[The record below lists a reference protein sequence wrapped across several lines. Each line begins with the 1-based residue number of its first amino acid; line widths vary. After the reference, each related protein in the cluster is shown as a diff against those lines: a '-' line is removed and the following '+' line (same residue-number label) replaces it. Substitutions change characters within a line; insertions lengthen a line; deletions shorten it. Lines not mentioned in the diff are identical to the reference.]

1 MKKMSKILTFIL
13 VLAMVL
19 GTVAMAAEPSY
30 TISATDGSLEHG
42 SITLTYTYTV
52 TKDVTDDNNNTT
64 SETKEVTETA
74 FLKKGSL
81 SADIPKDAKVVISFN
96 ANTGYEFIGAK
107 DDANN
112 PIEDGAEI
120 TLTKSLIITPEFR
133 LKDTLGGEAKISS
146 FKIDAICPSA
156 YYWQQCHKKDSNSN
170 SVLDNNLLKYTRYP
184 GKLNGTQSPSTEIAK
199 GYYVDLT
206 LYVNDA
212 DYAAFISTNGNS
224 SDKFSV
230 TTPGDSSFLAGST
243 NPSASAVINATTD
256 GKGYS
261 ITLTGV
267 YYVGGSDNT
276 LKLIVTQGNY
286 NAILS
291 CKIDNATIIPTT
303 PDDDKPSEE
312 TTAAQPYVIISSY
325 SYGKGDLVA
334 GETRNVT
341 MTFRNTSK
349 TMAVENM
356 MVTMT
361 LPDAMML
368 TSSSNS
374 FYIESLAA
382 EGTITKTVNVTV
394 KPTAAAQSHSMTVD
408 FTYDYLDNG
417 TRRNAKTTETISM
430 PVLQVDRF
438 TVTGIDLPTQIF
450 VGEENNLSVN
460 FVNKSRTDIYN
471 LSAKLSCEA
480 LSNNGEEQYLGN
492 LASGTTSS
500 ADFYI
505 TANEK
510 GELVGEVII
519 TYEDTN
525 MNQRTVSVPF
535 TTQAASYEDIYGP
548 TDPVDPGLDP
558 VGPVEPE
565 TTGFPWFWVIAGVV
579 VVAAGVFVAL
589 KLRKNKKESVDEDE
603 DI

>member
-19 GTVAMAAEPSY
+19 GTVAMAAEPP
-30 TISATDGSLEHG
+30 
-42 SITLTYTYTV
+42 YTV
-52 TKDVTDDNNNTT
+52 SAPADSLTHGKITITYDTADTEKSGTKTVNGFLNSTTT
-64 SETKEVTETA
+64 SIKLPNDVKKIKVSFTA
-74 FLKKGSL
+74 N
-81 SADIPKDAKVVISFN
+81 P
-96 ANTGYEFIGAK
+96 GYEFVSATYKVGDTDAK
-107 DDANN
+107 SVVDFGE
-112 PIEDGAEI
+112 IEI
-120 TLTKSLIITPEFR
+120 TDNTTITPVFQA
-133 LKDTLGGEAKISS
+133 KSTLGGEKTADS
-146 FKIDAICPSA
+146 FRLDAICSGS
-156 YYWQQCHKKDSNSN
+156 YYWQMYHKDMA
-170 SVLDNNLLKYTRYP
+170 NNKKYTKYP
-184 GKLNGTQSPSTEIAK
+184 GSPADKVNPSSEIVK
-199 GYYVDLT
+199 GNYVDLT
-206 LYVNDA
+206 LYVTDNDFLSL
-212 DYAAFISTNGNS
+212 YGSTGYSKDN
-224 SDKFSV
+224 FSV
-230 TTPGDSSFLAGST
+230 TTPGDSSFLAGSGAGAEIEKWT
-243 NPSASAVINATTD
+243 VGSTDKGMVIQ
-256 GKGYS
+256 
-261 ITLTGV
+261 LTGV

-276 LKLIVTQGNY
+276 LKLIITQGNY
-286 NAILS
+286 NAIVT
-291 CKIDNATIIPTT
+291 CKIDNATIVPEKENDKK
-303 PDDDKPSEE
+303 PDEE

-334 GETRNVT
+334 GETRNIT

-417 TRRNAKTTETISM
+417 VRRNAKTTETISM

-438 TVTGIDLPTQIF
+438 TVTGIDLPQQIF
-450 VGEENNLSVN
+450 IGEENNLSVN

-471 LSAKLSCEA
+471 LSAKLNCEG

-505 TANEK
+505 TGNEK

-535 TTQAASYEDIYGP
+535 TTQVTSYEDVWGP
-548 TDPVDPGLDP
+548 SNPSVDPGMDP
-558 VGPVEPE
+558 GTDPGMEEPA
-565 TTGFPWFWVIAGVV
+565 GFPWFWGIGGVV
-579 VVAAGVFVAL
+579 VVAAGVFVYL

>member
-1 MKKMSKILTFIL
+1 MTVKKISKILTFIL

-19 GTVAMAAEPSY
+19 GTVAMADQSEGTNTGNTTNDTYTITAGKFENGTLTIKYNSTQSPLTAGATSSAIAKGTEVTILAEPKAGYELAALNY
-30 TISATDGSLEHG
+30 TIGETTTDIKTDGKFV
-42 SITLTYTYTV
+42 LTGNATV
-52 TKDVTDDNNNTT
+52 TPV
-64 SETKEVTETA
+64 
-74 FLKKGSL
+74 FQ
-81 SADIPKDAKVVISFN
+81 AKS
-96 ANTGYEFIGAK
+96 
-107 DDANN
+107 
-112 PIEDGAEI
+112 
-120 TLTKSLIITPEFR
+120 
-133 LKDTLGGEAKISS
+133 TLGGEKTADS
-146 FKIDAICPSA
+146 FRLDAICSGS
-156 YYWQQCHKKDSNSN
+156 YYWQMYHKDMA
-170 SVLDNNLLKYTRYP
+170 NNKKYTKYP
-184 GKLNGTQSPSTEIAK
+184 GSPADKVNPSSEIVK
-199 GYYVDLT
+199 GNYVDLT
-206 LYVNDA
+206 LYVTDNDFLKL
-212 DYAAFISTNGNS
+212 YSSTGYSKDN
-224 SDKFSV
+224 FSV
-230 TTPGDSSFLAGST
+230 TTPGDSSFLAGSGAGAEIEKWT
-243 NPSASAVINATTD
+243 VDNTD
-256 GKGYS
+256 KGMV

-276 LKLIVTQGNY
+276 LKLIITQGNY
-286 NAILS
+286 NAIVT
-291 CKIDNATIIPTT
+291 CKIDNATIIPTK
-303 PDDDKPSEE
+303 PDDEKPDTE

-334 GETRNVT
+334 GETRNIT

-417 TRRNAKTTETISM
+417 IRRNAKTTESISM

-438 TVTGIDLPTQIF
+438 TVTGIDLPQQIF
-450 VGEENNLSVN
+450 IGEENNLSVN

-471 LSAKLSCEA
+471 LSAKLNCEG

-505 TANEK
+505 TGNEK

-535 TTQAASYEDIYGP
+535 TTQVTSYEDVWGP
-548 TDPVDPGLDP
+548 SNPSVDPGMDP
-558 VGPVEPE
+558 GIDPGMEEPA
-565 TTGFPWFWVIAGVV
+565 GFPWFWVIGGVV
-579 VVAAGVFVAL
+579 VVAAGVFVYL

>member
-1 MKKMSKILTFIL
+1 MKKISKILTFIL

-19 GTVAMAAEPSY
+19 GTVAMAADGDSTETPTATTTY
-30 TISATDGSLEHG
+30 TITAGKFTNG
-42 SITLTYTYTV
+42 TLTLKIGDKHNPLTSDSTVKAAENTKVIVETKPDSGYETVKIICKTGDKETELADGGTFTV
-52 TKDVTDDNNNTT
+52 TGNTT
-64 SETKEVTETA
+64 VT
-74 FLKKGSL
+74 
-81 SADIPKDAKVVISFN
+81 PV
-96 ANTGYEFIGAK
+96 
-107 DDANN
+107 
-112 PIEDGAEI
+112 
-120 TLTKSLIITPEFR
+120 FR
-133 LKDTLGGEAKISS
+133 EKQSLGGEKTVDS
-146 FKIDAICPSA
+146 FRLDAICNGS
-156 YYWQQCHKKDSNSN
+156 YYWQMYHKDMSNNKKYTKYPGDPTNHVPSNS
-170 SVLDNNLLKYTRYP
+170 
-184 GKLNGTQSPSTEIAK
+184 EIVK
-199 GYYVDLT
+199 GNFVDLT
-206 LYVNDA
+206 LYVKDP
-212 DYAAFISTNGNS
+212 DFVKLTTMTGY
-224 SDKFSV
+224 DPEKFSV
-230 TTPGDSSFLAGST
+230 STPSDSSFLAGNT
-243 NPSASAVINATTD
+243 TPSANAKIAPWE
-256 GKGYS
+256 GKGY
-261 ITLTGV
+261 TVELTGV
-267 YYVGGSDNT
+267 YYVGGNDNT

-291 CKIDNATIIPTT
+291 CKIDNATIVPEKENDKK
-303 PDDDKPSEE
+303 PDEE

-334 GETRNVT
+334 GETRNIT

-394 KPTAAAQSHSMTVD
+394 KSNAAAQSHSMTVD

-417 TRRNAKTTETISM
+417 IRRNAKTTESISM

-438 TVTGIDLPTQIF
+438 TVTGIDLPQEIF
-450 VGEENNLSVN
+450 MGEENNLSVN
-460 FVNKSRTDIYN
+460 FVNKSRTEIYN
-471 LSAKLSCEA
+471 LSAKLNCEG

-492 LASGTTSS
+492 LASGTASS

-505 TANEK
+505 TGNEK

-535 TTQAASYEDIYGP
+535 TTKVTSYEDAWGP
-548 TDPVDPGLDP
+548 QGP
-558 VGPVEPE
+558 VGPQNPDDPGMDPGMEQPA
-565 TTGFPWFWVIAGVV
+565 GFPWFWVIGGVV
-579 VVAAGVFVAL
+579 VVAAGVFVYL
-589 KLRKNKKESVDEDE
+589 KLRKNKKESVEEDE

>member
-1 MKKMSKILTFIL
+1 MTVKKMSKILTFIL

-19 GTVAMAAEPSY
+19 GSVAMADQSDGTNTGNTTNDTYTITAGRFENGTLTIKYDSTQSPLTAGATSKAIAKGTEVTILAEPKAGYELVALNY
-30 TISATDGSLEHG
+30 TIGETTTDIKTDGKF
-42 SITLTYTYTV
+42 TLT
-52 TKDVTDDNNNTT
+52 
-64 SETKEVTETA
+64 
-74 FLKKGSL
+74 G
-81 SADIPKDAKVVISFN
+81 N
-96 ANTGYEFIGAK
+96 AT
-107 DDANN
+107 
-112 PIEDGAEI
+112 
-120 TLTKSLIITPEFR
+120 ITPVFQA
-133 LKDTLGGEAKISS
+133 KSTLGGEKTADS
-146 FKIDAICPSA
+146 FRLDAICSGS
-156 YYWQQCHKKDSNSN
+156 YYWQMYHKDMA
-170 SVLDNNLLKYTRYP
+170 NNKKYTKYP
-184 GKLNGTQSPSTEIAK
+184 GSPADKVNPSSEIVK
-199 GYYVDLT
+199 GNYVDLT
-206 LYVNDA
+206 LYVTD
-212 DYAAFISTNGNS
+212 DDFLSLYGSTGYSKNN
-224 SDKFSV
+224 FSV
-230 TTPGDSSFLAGST
+230 TTPGDSSFLAGSGAGAEIEKWT
-243 NPSASAVINATTD
+243 VGSTD
-256 GKGYS
+256 KGME
-261 ITLTGV
+261 IQLTGV

-276 LKLIVTQGNY
+276 LKLIITQGNY
-286 NAILS
+286 NAIVT
-291 CKIDNATIIPTT
+291 CKIDNATIIPTK
-303 PDDDKPSEE
+303 PDDEKPDTE

-334 GETRNVT
+334 GETRNIT

-356 MVTMT
+356 MVTMA

-417 TRRNAKTTETISM
+417 VRRNAKTTETISM

-438 TVTGIDLPTQIF
+438 TVTGIDLPQQIF
-450 VGEENNLSVN
+450 IGEENNLSVN

-471 LSAKLSCEA
+471 LSAKLNCEG

-505 TANEK
+505 TGNEK
-510 GELVGEVII
+510 CELVGEVII

-535 TTQAASYEDIYGP
+535 TTQVTSYEDVWGP
-548 TDPVDPGLDP
+548 SNPSVDPGTDP
-558 VGPVEPE
+558 GTDPGMEEPA
-565 TTGFPWFWVIAGVV
+565 GFPWFWVIGGVV
-579 VVAAGVFVAL
+579 VVAAGVFVYL

>member
-19 GTVAMAAEPSY
+19 GTVAMAEVPTPAANTPATQEETVTY
-30 TISATDGSLEHG
+30 TITAGTFTNGQMTIKYGTTQSPLASGASLTVEKDTEITVEFSAT
-42 SITLTYTYTV
+42 
-52 TKDVTDDNNNTT
+52 
-64 SETKEVTETA
+64 A
-74 FLKKGSL
+74 
-81 SADIPKDAKVVISFN
+81 
-96 ANTGYEFIGAK
+96 GYEFVKATYKIGEK
-107 DDANN
+107 
-112 PIEDGAEI
+112 ETSLSDGGKF
-120 TLTKSLIITPEFR
+120 TLTGDATITPVFQA
-133 LKDTLGGEAKISS
+133 KSTLGGEKTADS
-146 FKIDAICPSA
+146 FRLDAICSGS
-156 YYWQQCHKKDSNSN
+156 YYWQMYHKDMA
-170 SVLDNNLLKYTRYP
+170 NNKKYTKYP
-184 GKLNGTQSPSTEIAK
+184 GSPADKVNPSSEIVK
-199 GYYVDLT
+199 GNYVDLT
-206 LYVNDA
+206 LYVTDNDFLSL
-212 DYAAFISTNGNS
+212 YGSTGYSKNN
-224 SDKFSV
+224 FSV
-230 TTPGDSSFLAGST
+230 TTPGDSSFLAGSGAGAEIEKWT
-243 NPSASAVINATTD
+243 VGSTDKGMVIQ
-256 GKGYS
+256 
-261 ITLTGV
+261 LTGV

-276 LKLIVTQGNY
+276 LKLIITQGNY
-286 NAILS
+286 NAIVT
-291 CKIDNATIIPTT
+291 CKIDNATIIPTK
-303 PDDDKPSEE
+303 PDDEKPDTE

-334 GETRNVT
+334 GETRNIT

-394 KPTAAAQSHSMTVD
+394 KSNAAAQSHSMTVD

-417 TRRNAKTTETISM
+417 IRRNAKTTESISM

-438 TVTGIDLPTQIF
+438 TVTGIDLPQEIF
-450 VGEENNLSVN
+450 TGEENNLSVN
-460 FVNKSRTDIYN
+460 FVNKSRTEIYN
-471 LSAKLSCEA
+471 LSAKLNCEG

-492 LASGTTSS
+492 LASGTASS

-505 TANEK
+505 TGNEK

-535 TTQAASYEDIYGP
+535 TTKVVSYEDAWGP
-548 TDPVDPGLDP
+548 QGP
-558 VGPVEPE
+558 VGPQNPDDPGMDPGMEEPA
-565 TTGFPWFWVIAGVV
+565 GFPWFWVIGGVV
-579 VVAAGVFVAL
+579 VVAAGVFVYL
-589 KLRKNKKESVDEDE
+589 KLRKNKKESVEEDE

>member
-1 MKKMSKILTFIL
+1 MTVKKMSKILTFIL

-19 GTVAMAAEPSY
+19 STVAMADQSDGTNTGNTTNDTYTITAGNFENGTLTIKYDSTQSPLTAGATSKAIAKGTEVTILAEPKAGYELVALNY
-30 TISATDGSLEHG
+30 TIGETTTDIKTDGKF
-42 SITLTYTYTV
+42 TLTG
-52 TKDVTDDNNNTT
+52 NTT
-64 SETKEVTETA
+64 
-74 FLKKGSL
+74 
-81 SADIPKDAKVVISFN
+81 
-96 ANTGYEFIGAK
+96 
-107 DDANN
+107 
-112 PIEDGAEI
+112 
-120 TLTKSLIITPEFR
+120 ITPVFQA
-133 LKDTLGGEAKISS
+133 KSTLGGEKTADS
-146 FKIDAICPSA
+146 FRLDAICSGS
-156 YYWQQCHKKDSNSN
+156 YYWQMYHKDMA
-170 SVLDNNLLKYTRYP
+170 NNKKYTKYP
-184 GKLNGTQSPSTEIAK
+184 GSPADKVNPSSEIVK
-199 GYYVDLT
+199 GNYVDLT
-206 LYVNDA
+206 LYVTDND
-212 DYAAFISTNGNS
+212 FLKLCSSTGYSKDN
-224 SDKFSV
+224 FSV
-230 TTPGDSSFLAGST
+230 TTPGDSSFLAGSGAGAEIGKWT
-243 NPSASAVINATTD
+243 VGSTDKGMVIQ
-256 GKGYS
+256 
-261 ITLTGV
+261 LTGV

-276 LKLIVTQGNY
+276 LKLIITQGNY
-286 NAILS
+286 NAIVT
-291 CKIDNATIIPTT
+291 CKIDNATIIPTK
-303 PDDDKPSEE
+303 PDDEKPDTE

-334 GETRNVT
+334 GETRNIT

-417 TRRNAKTTETISM
+417 VRRNAKTTETISM

-438 TVTGIDLPTQIF
+438 TVTGIDLPQQIF
-450 VGEENNLSVN
+450 IGEENNLSVN

-471 LSAKLSCEA
+471 LSAKLNCEG

-505 TANEK
+505 TGNEK
-510 GELVGEVII
+510 CELVGEVII

-535 TTQAASYEDIYGP
+535 TTQVTSYEDVWGP
-548 TDPVDPGLDP
+548 SNPSVDPGMDP
-558 VGPVEPE
+558 GTDPGMEEPA
-565 TTGFPWFWVIAGVV
+565 GFPWFWVIGGVV
-579 VVAAGVFVAL
+579 VVAAGVFVYL

>member
-1 MKKMSKILTFIL
+1 MTVKKMSKILIFIL

-19 GTVAMAAEPSY
+19 GTVAMAEVPTPAAKTPATQEETVTY
-30 TISATDGSLEHG
+30 TITAGIFTNGQMTIKYGTTQSPLASGASLTVEKDTEITVEFSAT
-42 SITLTYTYTV
+42 
-52 TKDVTDDNNNTT
+52 
-64 SETKEVTETA
+64 A
-74 FLKKGSL
+74 
-81 SADIPKDAKVVISFN
+81 
-96 ANTGYEFIGAK
+96 GYEFVKATYKIGEK
-107 DDANN
+107 
-112 PIEDGAEI
+112 ETSLSDGGKF
-120 TLTKSLIITPEFR
+120 TLTGDATITPVFQA
-133 LKDTLGGEAKISS
+133 KSTLGGEKTADS
-146 FKIDAICPSA
+146 FRLDAICSGS
-156 YYWQQCHKKDSNSN
+156 YYWQMYHKDMA
-170 SVLDNNLLKYTRYP
+170 NNKKYTKYP
-184 GKLNGTQSPSTEIAK
+184 GSPADKVNPSSEIVK
-199 GYYVDLT
+199 GNYVDLT
-206 LYVNDA
+206 LYVTDNDFLSL
-212 DYAAFISTNGNS
+212 YGSTGYSKDN
-224 SDKFSV
+224 FSV
-230 TTPGDSSFLAGST
+230 TTPGDSSFLAGSGAGAEIEKWT
-243 NPSASAVINATTD
+243 VGSTDKGMVIQ
-256 GKGYS
+256 
-261 ITLTGV
+261 LTGV

-276 LKLIVTQGNY
+276 LKLIITQGNY
-286 NAILS
+286 NAIVT
-291 CKIDNATIIPTT
+291 CKIDNATIIPTK
-303 PDDDKPSEE
+303 PDDEKPDTE

-334 GETRNVT
+334 GETRNIT

-417 TRRNAKTTETISM
+417 VRRNAKTTETISM

-438 TVTGIDLPTQIF
+438 TVTGIDLPQQIF
-450 VGEENNLSVN
+450 IGEENNLSVN

-471 LSAKLSCEA
+471 LSAKLNCEG

-505 TANEK
+505 TGNEK
-510 GELVGEVII
+510 CELVGEVII

-535 TTQAASYEDIYGP
+535 TTQVTSYEDVWGP
-548 TDPVDPGLDP
+548 SNPSVDPGMDP
-558 VGPVEPE
+558 GTDPGMEEPA
-565 TTGFPWFWVIAGVV
+565 GFPWFWVIGGVA
-579 VVAAGVFVAL
+579 VVAAGVFVYL

>member
-19 GTVAMAAEPSY
+19 GTVAMAEVPTPAAKTPATKEETVTYTITAGTVENGTLTIKYGSTQEPLTTGAKTAAIAKDTDITVVAEPKAGYELVALNY
-30 TISATDGSLEHG
+30 TIGETTTDIKTDGKF
-42 SITLTYTYTV
+42 TLT
-52 TKDVTDDNNNTT
+52 
-64 SETKEVTETA
+64 
-74 FLKKGSL
+74 G
-81 SADIPKDAKVVISFN
+81 N
-96 ANTGYEFIGAK
+96 AT
-107 DDANN
+107 
-112 PIEDGAEI
+112 
-120 TLTKSLIITPEFR
+120 ITPVFQA
-133 LKDTLGGEAKISS
+133 KSTLGGEKTADS
-146 FKIDAICPSA
+146 FRLDAICSGS
-156 YYWQQCHKKDSNSN
+156 YYWQMYHKDMA
-170 SVLDNNLLKYTRYP
+170 NNKKYTKYP
-184 GKLNGTQSPSTEIAK
+184 GSPADKVNPSSEIVK
-199 GYYVDLT
+199 GNYVDLT
-206 LYVNDA
+206 LYVTD
-212 DYAAFISTNGNS
+212 DDFLSLYGSTGYSKNN
-224 SDKFSV
+224 FSV
-230 TTPGDSSFLAGST
+230 TTPGDSSFLAGSGAGAEIEKWT
-243 NPSASAVINATTD
+243 VGSTD
-256 GKGYS
+256 KGME
-261 ITLTGV
+261 IQLTGV

-276 LKLIVTQGNY
+276 LKLIITQGNY
-286 NAILS
+286 NAIVT
-291 CKIDNATIIPTT
+291 CKIDNATIIPTK
-303 PDDDKPSEE
+303 PDDEKPDTE
-312 TTAAQPYVIISSY
+312 TTAAQPYVIISY

-334 GETRNVT
+334 GETRNIT

-417 TRRNAKTTETISM
+417 VRRNAKTTETISM

-438 TVTGIDLPTQIF
+438 TVTGIDLPQQIF
-450 VGEENNLSVN
+450 IGEENNLSVN

-471 LSAKLSCEA
+471 LSAKLNCEG

-505 TANEK
+505 TGNEK

-535 TTQAASYEDIYGP
+535 TTQVTSYEDVWGP
-548 TDPVDPGLDP
+548 SNPSVDPGMDP
-558 VGPVEPE
+558 GTDPGMEEPA
-565 TTGFPWFWVIAGVV
+565 GFPWFWVIGGVV
-579 VVAAGVFVAL
+579 VVAAGVFVYL

>member
-19 GTVAMAAEPSY
+19 STVAMADQSDGTNTGNTTNDTYTITAGSFENGTLTIKYDSTQSPLTAGATSKAIAKGTEVTILAEPKAGYELVALNY
-30 TISATDGSLEHG
+30 TIGETTTDIKTVGKF
-42 SITLTYTYTV
+42 TLT
-52 TKDVTDDNNNTT
+52 
-64 SETKEVTETA
+64 
-74 FLKKGSL
+74 G
-81 SADIPKDAKVVISFN
+81 N
-96 ANTGYEFIGAK
+96 AT
-107 DDANN
+107 
-112 PIEDGAEI
+112 
-120 TLTKSLIITPEFR
+120 ITPVFQA
-133 LKDTLGGEAKISS
+133 KSTLGGEKTADS
-146 FKIDAICPSA
+146 FRLDAICSGS
-156 YYWQQCHKKDSNSN
+156 YYWQMYHKDMA
-170 SVLDNNLLKYTRYP
+170 NNKKYTKYP
-184 GKLNGTQSPSTEIAK
+184 GSPADKVNPSSEIVK
-199 GYYVDLT
+199 GNYVDLT
-206 LYVNDA
+206 LYVTDNDFLSL
-212 DYAAFISTNGNS
+212 YGSTGYSKNN
-224 SDKFSV
+224 FSV
-230 TTPGDSSFLAGST
+230 TTPGDSSFLAGSGAGAEIEKWT
-243 NPSASAVINATTD
+243 VGSTDKGMVIQ
-256 GKGYS
+256 
-261 ITLTGV
+261 LTGV

-276 LKLIVTQGNY
+276 LKLIITQGNY
-286 NAILS
+286 NAIVT
-291 CKIDNATIIPTT
+291 CKIDNATIIPTK
-303 PDDDKPSEE
+303 PDDEKPDTE

-334 GETRNVT
+334 GETRNIT

-356 MVTMT
+356 MVTMS

-394 KPTAAAQSHSMTVD
+394 KSNAAAQSHSMTVD

-417 TRRNAKTTETISM
+417 IRRNAKTTESISM

-438 TVTGIDLPTQIF
+438 TVTGIDLPQEIF
-450 VGEENNLSVN
+450 TGEENNLSVN
-460 FVNKSRTDIYN
+460 FVNKSRTEIYN
-471 LSAKLSCEA
+471 LSAKLNCEG

-492 LASGTTSS
+492 LASGTASS

-505 TANEK
+505 TGNEK

-535 TTQAASYEDIYGP
+535 TTKVTSYEDAWGP
-548 TDPVDPGLDP
+548 QGP
-558 VGPVEPE
+558 VGPQNPDDPGMDPGMEEPA
-565 TTGFPWFWVIAGVV
+565 GFPWFWVIGGVV
-579 VVAAGVFVAL
+579 VVAAGVFVYL
-589 KLRKNKKESVDEDE
+589 KLRKNKKESVEEDE

>member
-1 MKKMSKILTFIL
+1 MKKMSKILIFIL

-19 GTVAMAAEPSY
+19 STVAMAEVGDSTGTPTATTTY
-30 TISATDGSLEHG
+30 TITAGAFTNGTITVKYSDGGKDYQL
-42 SITLTYTYTV
+42 SITAGGTV
-52 TKDVTDDNNNTT
+52 TVKSGTKVT
-64 SETKEVTETA
+64 V
-74 FLKKGSL
+74 
-81 SADIPKDAKVVISFN
+81 SFN
-96 ANTGYEFIGAK
+96 PKPGYEFVSATYKVGDTDAK
-107 DDANN
+107 PVADFGE
-112 PIEDGAEI
+112 IEI
-120 TLTKSLIITPEFR
+120 TGNTAITPVFQA
-133 LKDTLGGEAKISS
+133 KSTLGGEKTADS
-146 FKIDAICPSA
+146 FRLDAICSGS
-156 YYWQQCHKKDSNSN
+156 YYWQMYHKDMA
-170 SVLDNNLLKYTRYP
+170 NNKKYTKYP
-184 GKLNGTQSPSTEIAK
+184 GSPADKVNPSSEIVK
-199 GYYVDLT
+199 GNYVDLT
-206 LYVNDA
+206 LYVTD
-212 DYAAFISTNGNS
+212 DDFLSLCGTTSY
-224 SDKFSV
+224 DKNNFSV
-230 TTPGDSSFLAGST
+230 TTPGDSSFLAGSGAGAEIEKWT
-243 NPSASAVINATTD
+243 VGSTDKGMVIQ
-256 GKGYS
+256 
-261 ITLTGV
+261 LTGV

-276 LKLIVTQGNY
+276 LKLIITQGNY
-286 NAILS
+286 NAIVT
-291 CKIDNATIIPTT
+291 CKIDNATIVPEKENDKK
-303 PDDDKPSEE
+303 PDEE

-334 GETRNVT
+334 GETRNIT

-417 TRRNAKTTETISM
+417 VRRNAKTTETISM

-438 TVTGIDLPTQIF
+438 TVTGIDLSQEIF
-450 VGEENNLSVN
+450 MGEENNLSVN
-460 FVNKSRTDIYN
+460 FVNKSRTEIYN
-471 LSAKLSCEA
+471 LSAKLNCEG

-492 LASGTTSS
+492 LASGTASS

-505 TANEK
+505 TGNEK

-535 TTQAASYEDIYGP
+535 TTKVTSYEDVWGP
-548 TDPVDPGLDP
+548 QGPVSPQNPDDPGMDP
-558 VGPVEPE
+558 GMEQPA
-565 TTGFPWFWVIAGVV
+565 GFPWFWVIGGVV
-579 VVAAGVFVAL
+579 VVAAGVFVYL
-589 KLRKNKKESVDEDE
+589 KLRKNKKESVEEDE

>member
-1 MKKMSKILTFIL
+1 MTVKKMSKILTFIL

-19 GTVAMAAEPSY
+19 GTVAMAEVPTPAANTPATQEETVTY
-30 TISATDGSLEHG
+30 TITAGTFTNGQMTIKYGTTQSPLASGASLTVEKDTEITVEFSAT
-42 SITLTYTYTV
+42 
-52 TKDVTDDNNNTT
+52 
-64 SETKEVTETA
+64 A
-74 FLKKGSL
+74 
-81 SADIPKDAKVVISFN
+81 
-96 ANTGYEFIGAK
+96 GYEFVKATYKIGEK
-107 DDANN
+107 
-112 PIEDGAEI
+112 ETSLSDGGKF
-120 TLTKSLIITPEFR
+120 TLTGDATITPVFQA
-133 LKDTLGGEAKISS
+133 KSTLGGEKTADS
-146 FKIDAICPSA
+146 FRLDAICSGS
-156 YYWQQCHKKDSNSN
+156 YYWQMYHKDMA
-170 SVLDNNLLKYTRYP
+170 NNKKYTKYP
-184 GKLNGTQSPSTEIAK
+184 GSPADKVNPSSEIVK
-199 GYYVDLT
+199 GNYVDLT
-206 LYVNDA
+206 LYVTDNDFLSL
-212 DYAAFISTNGNS
+212 YGSTGYSKNN
-224 SDKFSV
+224 FSV
-230 TTPGDSSFLAGST
+230 TTPGDSSFLAGSGAGAEIEKWT
-243 NPSASAVINATTD
+243 VGSTDKGMVIQ
-256 GKGYS
+256 
-261 ITLTGV
+261 LTGV

-276 LKLIVTQGNY
+276 LKLIITQGNY
-286 NAILS
+286 NAIVT
-291 CKIDNATIIPTT
+291 CKIDNATIIPTK
-303 PDDDKPSEE
+303 PDDEKPDTE

-334 GETRNVT
+334 GETRNIT

-417 TRRNAKTTETISM
+417 VRRNAKTTETISM

-438 TVTGIDLPTQIF
+438 TVTGIDLPQQIF
-450 VGEENNLSVN
+450 IGEENNLSVN

-471 LSAKLSCEA
+471 LSAKLNCEG

-505 TANEK
+505 TGNEK

-535 TTQAASYEDIYGP
+535 TTQVTSYEDVWGP
-548 TDPVDPGLDP
+548 SNPSVDPGMDP
-558 VGPVEPE
+558 GTDPGMEEPA
-565 TTGFPWFWVIAGVV
+565 GFPWFWVIGGVV
-579 VVAAGVFVAL
+579 VVAAGVFVYL
-589 KLRKNKKESVDEDE
+589 KLRKNKKESVEEDE

>member
-1 MKKMSKILTFIL
+1 MTVKKISKILTFIL

-19 GTVAMAAEPSY
+19 GTVAMADQSEGTNTGNTTNDTYTITAGKFENGTLTIKYNSTQSPLTAGATSSAIAKGTEVTILAEPKAGYELAALNY
-30 TISATDGSLEHG
+30 TIGETTTDIKTDGKFV
-42 SITLTYTYTV
+42 LTGNATV
-52 TKDVTDDNNNTT
+52 TPV
-64 SETKEVTETA
+64 
-74 FLKKGSL
+74 FQ
-81 SADIPKDAKVVISFN
+81 AKS
-96 ANTGYEFIGAK
+96 
-107 DDANN
+107 
-112 PIEDGAEI
+112 
-120 TLTKSLIITPEFR
+120 
-133 LKDTLGGEAKISS
+133 TLGGEKTADS
-146 FKIDAICPSA
+146 FRLDAICSGS
-156 YYWQQCHKKDSNSN
+156 YYWQMYHKDMA
-170 SVLDNNLLKYTRYP
+170 NNKKYTKYP
-184 GKLNGTQSPSTEIAK
+184 GSPADKVNPSSEIVK
-199 GYYVDLT
+199 GNYVDLT
-206 LYVNDA
+206 LYVTDNDFLKL
-212 DYAAFISTNGNS
+212 YSSTGYSKNN
-224 SDKFSV
+224 FSV
-230 TTPGDSSFLAGST
+230 TTPGDSSFLAGSGAGAEIEKWT
-243 NPSASAVINATTD
+243 VDNTD
-256 GKGYS
+256 KGMV

-276 LKLIVTQGNY
+276 LKLIITQGNY
-286 NAILS
+286 NAIVT
-291 CKIDNATIIPTT
+291 CKIDNATIIPTK
-303 PDDDKPSEE
+303 PDNEKPDTE

-334 GETRNVT
+334 GETRNIT

-417 TRRNAKTTETISM
+417 VRRNAKTTESISM

-438 TVTGIDLPTQIF
+438 TVTGIDLPQQIF
-450 VGEENNLSVN
+450 IGEENNLSVN

-471 LSAKLSCEA
+471 LSAKLNCEG

-505 TANEK
+505 TGNEK

-535 TTQAASYEDIYGP
+535 TTQVTSYEDVWGP
-548 TDPVDPGLDP
+548 SNPSVDPGMDP
-558 VGPVEPE
+558 GTDPGMEEPA
-565 TTGFPWFWVIAGVV
+565 GFPWFWVIGGVA
-579 VVAAGVFVAL
+579 VVAAGVFVYL

>member
-1 MKKMSKILTFIL
+1 MTVKKMSKILTFIL

-19 GTVAMAAEPSY
+19 GTVAMAEVPTPAAKTPATQEETVTYTITAGTVENGTLTIKYGSTQKPLTTGAKTAAIAKDTDITVVAEPKAGYELVALNY
-30 TISATDGSLEHG
+30 TIGETTTDIKTDGKF
-42 SITLTYTYTV
+42 TLT
-52 TKDVTDDNNNTT
+52 
-64 SETKEVTETA
+64 
-74 FLKKGSL
+74 G
-81 SADIPKDAKVVISFN
+81 N
-96 ANTGYEFIGAK
+96 AT
-107 DDANN
+107 
-112 PIEDGAEI
+112 
-120 TLTKSLIITPEFR
+120 ITPVFQA
-133 LKDTLGGEAKISS
+133 KSTLGGEKTADS
-146 FKIDAICPSA
+146 FRLDAICSGS
-156 YYWQQCHKKDSNSN
+156 YYWQMYHKDMA
-170 SVLDNNLLKYTRYP
+170 NNKKYTKYP
-184 GKLNGTQSPSTEIAK
+184 GSPADKVNPSSEIVK
-199 GYYVDLT
+199 GNYVDLT
-206 LYVNDA
+206 LYVTD
-212 DYAAFISTNGNS
+212 DDFLSLCGTTSY
-224 SDKFSV
+224 DKNNFSV
-230 TTPGDSSFLAGST
+230 TTPGDSSFLAGSGAGAEIEKWT
-243 NPSASAVINATTD
+243 VGSTDKGMVIQ
-256 GKGYS
+256 
-261 ITLTGV
+261 LTGV

-276 LKLIVTQGNY
+276 LKLIITQGNY
-286 NAILS
+286 NAIVT
-291 CKIDNATIIPTT
+291 CKIDNATIVPEKENDKK
-303 PDDDKPSEE
+303 PDEE

-334 GETRNVT
+334 GETRNIT

-417 TRRNAKTTETISM
+417 VRRNAKTTETISM

-438 TVTGIDLPTQIF
+438 TVTGIDLPQQIF
-450 VGEENNLSVN
+450 IGEENNLSVN

-471 LSAKLSCEA
+471 LSAKLNCEG

-505 TANEK
+505 TGNEK

-535 TTQAASYEDIYGP
+535 TTQVTSYEDVWGP
-548 TDPVDPGLDP
+548 SNPSVDPGMDP
-558 VGPVEPE
+558 GTDPGMEEPA
-565 TTGFPWFWVIAGVV
+565 GFPWFWVIGGVV
-579 VVAAGVFVAL
+579 VVAAGVFVYL

>member
-1 MKKMSKILTFIL
+1 MKKMSKILIFIL

-19 GTVAMAAEPSY
+19 GTVAMAEVPTPAAKTPATQEETVTY
-30 TISATDGSLEHG
+30 TITAGIFTNGQMTIKYGTTQSPLASGASLTVEKDTEITVEFSAT
-42 SITLTYTYTV
+42 
-52 TKDVTDDNNNTT
+52 
-64 SETKEVTETA
+64 A
-74 FLKKGSL
+74 
-81 SADIPKDAKVVISFN
+81 
-96 ANTGYEFIGAK
+96 GYEFVKATYKIGEK
-107 DDANN
+107 
-112 PIEDGAEI
+112 ETSLSDGGKF
-120 TLTKSLIITPEFR
+120 TLTGDATITPVFQAKSTLGCEKTADSFR
-133 LKDTLGGEAKISS
+133 L
-146 FKIDAICPSA
+146 DAICSGS
-156 YYWQQCHKKDSNSN
+156 YYWQMYHKDMA
-170 SVLDNNLLKYTRYP
+170 NNKKYTKYP
-184 GKLNGTQSPSTEIAK
+184 GSPADKVNPSSEIVK
-199 GYYVDLT
+199 GNYVDLT
-206 LYVNDA
+206 LYVTDNDFLSL
-212 DYAAFISTNGNS
+212 YGSTGYSKNN
-224 SDKFSV
+224 FSV
-230 TTPGDSSFLAGST
+230 TTPGDSSFLAGSGAGAEIEKWT
-243 NPSASAVINATTD
+243 VGSTDKGMVIQ
-256 GKGYS
+256 
-261 ITLTGV
+261 LTGV

-276 LKLIVTQGNY
+276 LKLIITQGNY
-286 NAILS
+286 NAIVT
-291 CKIDNATIIPTT
+291 CKIDNATIVPEKENDKK
-303 PDDDKPSEE
+303 PDEE

-334 GETRNVT
+334 GETRNIT

-417 TRRNAKTTETISM
+417 VRRNAKTTETISM

-438 TVTGIDLPTQIF
+438 TVTGIDLPQQIF
-450 VGEENNLSVN
+450 IGEENNLSVN

-471 LSAKLSCEA
+471 LSAKLNCEG

-505 TANEK
+505 TGNEK
-510 GELVGEVII
+510 CELVGEVII

-535 TTQAASYEDIYGP
+535 TTQVTSYEDVWGP
-548 TDPVDPGLDP
+548 SNPSVDPGTDP
-558 VGPVEPE
+558 GTDPGMEEPA
-565 TTGFPWFWVIAGVV
+565 GFPWFWVIGGVV
-579 VVAAGVFVAL
+579 VVAAGVFVYL

>member
-19 GTVAMAAEPSY
+19 GTVAMAEVPTPAANTPATQEETVTY
-30 TISATDGSLEHG
+30 TITAGTFTNGQMTIKYGTTQSPLASGASLTVEKDTEITVEFSAT
-42 SITLTYTYTV
+42 
-52 TKDVTDDNNNTT
+52 
-64 SETKEVTETA
+64 A
-74 FLKKGSL
+74 
-81 SADIPKDAKVVISFN
+81 
-96 ANTGYEFIGAK
+96 GYEFVKATYKIGEK
-107 DDANN
+107 
-112 PIEDGAEI
+112 ETSLSDGGKF
-120 TLTKSLIITPEFR
+120 TLTGDATITPVFQA
-133 LKDTLGGEAKISS
+133 KSTLGGEKTADS
-146 FKIDAICPSA
+146 FRLDAICSGS
-156 YYWQQCHKKDSNSN
+156 YYWQMYHKDMA
-170 SVLDNNLLKYTRYP
+170 NNKKYTKYP
-184 GKLNGTQSPSTEIAK
+184 GSPADKVNPSSEIVK
-199 GYYVDLT
+199 GNYVDLT
-206 LYVNDA
+206 LYVTDND
-212 DYAAFISTNGNS
+212 FLKLCSSTGYSKDN
-224 SDKFSV
+224 FSV
-230 TTPGDSSFLAGST
+230 TTPGDSSFLAGSGAGAEIGKWT
-243 NPSASAVINATTD
+243 VGSTDKGMVIQ
-256 GKGYS
+256 
-261 ITLTGV
+261 LTGV

-276 LKLIVTQGNY
+276 LKLIITQGNY
-286 NAILS
+286 NAIVT
-291 CKIDNATIIPTT
+291 CKIDNATIIPTK
-303 PDDDKPSEE
+303 PDDEKPDTE

-334 GETRNVT
+334 GETRNIT

-417 TRRNAKTTETISM
+417 VRRNAKTTETISM

-438 TVTGIDLPTQIF
+438 TVTGIDLPQQIF
-450 VGEENNLSVN
+450 IGEENNLSVN

-471 LSAKLSCEA
+471 LSAKLNCEG

-505 TANEK
+505 TGNEK

-535 TTQAASYEDIYGP
+535 TTQVTSYEDVWGP
-548 TDPVDPGLDP
+548 SNPSVDPGTDP
-558 VGPVEPE
+558 GTDPGMEEPA
-565 TTGFPWFWVIAGVV
+565 GFPWFWVIGGVA
-579 VVAAGVFVAL
+579 VVAAGVFVYL

>member
-1 MKKMSKILTFIL
+1 MTVKKMSKILMFIL

-19 GTVAMAAEPSY
+19 GTVAMADQSDGTNTGNTTNDTYTITAGRFENGTLTIKYDSTQSPLTAGATSKAIAKGTEVTILAEPKAGYELVALNY
-30 TISATDGSLEHG
+30 TIGETTTDIKTDGKF
-42 SITLTYTYTV
+42 TLT
-52 TKDVTDDNNNTT
+52 
-64 SETKEVTETA
+64 
-74 FLKKGSL
+74 G
-81 SADIPKDAKVVISFN
+81 N
-96 ANTGYEFIGAK
+96 AT
-107 DDANN
+107 
-112 PIEDGAEI
+112 
-120 TLTKSLIITPEFR
+120 ITPVFQA
-133 LKDTLGGEAKISS
+133 KSTLGGEKTADS
-146 FKIDAICPSA
+146 FRLDAICSGS
-156 YYWQQCHKKDSNSN
+156 YYWQMYHKDMA
-170 SVLDNNLLKYTRYP
+170 NNKKYTKYP
-184 GKLNGTQSPSTEIAK
+184 GSPADKVNPSSEIVK
-199 GYYVDLT
+199 GNYVDLT
-206 LYVNDA
+206 LYVTDNDFLSL
-212 DYAAFISTNGNS
+212 YGSTGYSKNN
-224 SDKFSV
+224 FSV
-230 TTPGDSSFLAGST
+230 TTPGDSSFLAGSGAGAEIEKWT
-243 NPSASAVINATTD
+243 VGSTDKGMVIQ
-256 GKGYS
+256 
-261 ITLTGV
+261 LTGV

-276 LKLIVTQGNY
+276 LKLIITQGNY
-286 NAILS
+286 NAIVT
-291 CKIDNATIIPTT
+291 CKIDNATIVPEKENDKK
-303 PDDDKPSEE
+303 PDEE

-334 GETRNVT
+334 GETRNIT

-394 KPTAAAQSHSMTVD
+394 KPTAAAQSHSMAVD

-417 TRRNAKTTETISM
+417 VRRNAKTTETISM

-438 TVTGIDLPTQIF
+438 TVTGIDLPQQIF
-450 VGEENNLSVN
+450 IGEENNLSVN

-471 LSAKLSCEA
+471 LSAKLNCEG

-505 TANEK
+505 TGNEK
-510 GELVGEVII
+510 CELVGEVII

-535 TTQAASYEDIYGP
+535 TTQVTSYEDVWGP
-548 TDPVDPGLDP
+548 SNPSVDPGMDP
-558 VGPVEPE
+558 GTDPGMEEPA
-565 TTGFPWFWVIAGVV
+565 GFPWFWVIGGVV
-579 VVAAGVFVAL
+579 VVAAGVFVYL
-589 KLRKNKKESVDEDE
+589 KLRKNKKESVEEDE

>member
-1 MKKMSKILTFIL
+1 MKKISKILTFIL

-19 GTVAMAAEPSY
+19 GTVAMAEVGDSTGTPTATTTY
-30 TISATDGSLEHG
+30 TITAGKFTNG
-42 SITLTYTYTV
+42 TLTLKIGDNHNPLTSDSTVKAAENTKVIVETKPDSGYETVKIICKTGDKETELADGGTFTV
-52 TKDVTDDNNNTT
+52 TGDTTVTP
-64 SETKEVTETA
+64 V
-74 FLKKGSL
+74 
-81 SADIPKDAKVVISFN
+81 
-96 ANTGYEFIGAK
+96 
-107 DDANN
+107 
-112 PIEDGAEI
+112 
-120 TLTKSLIITPEFR
+120 FR
-133 LKDTLGGEAKISS
+133 EKQSLGGEKTVDS
-146 FKIDAICPSA
+146 FRLDAICNGYSNWQA
-156 YYWQQCHKKDSNSN
+156 YHKDTT
-170 SVLDNNLLKYTRYP
+170 NNKKYTKYP
-184 GKLNGTQSPSTEIAK
+184 GSPKENVTPSSEITK
-199 GYYVDLT
+199 GNYVDLT
-206 LYVNDA
+206 LYVTDNDFLSLTQKDGYNA
-212 DYAAFISTNGNS
+212 NN
-224 SDKFSV
+224 FSV
-230 TTPGDSSFLAGST
+230 TTPGDSSFLAGGSGYYG
-243 NPSASAVINATTD
+243 SAIKSEANISIWNVNNTP
-256 GKGYS
+256 KGML
-261 ITLTGV
+261 IELTGV
-267 YYVGGSDNT
+267 YYVGGNDNT

-291 CKIDNATIIPTT
+291 CKIDNATIVPEKENDKK
-303 PDDDKPSEE
+303 PDEE

-334 GETRNVT
+334 GETRNIT

-356 MVTMT
+356 MVTMS

-394 KPTAAAQSHSMTVD
+394 KSNAAAQSHSMTVD

-417 TRRNAKTTETISM
+417 IRRNAKTTESISM

-438 TVTGIDLPTQIF
+438 TVTGIDLPQEIF
-450 VGEENNLSVN
+450 MGEENNLSVN
-460 FVNKSRTDIYN
+460 FVNKSRTEIYN
-471 LSAKLSCEA
+471 LSAKLNCEG

-492 LASGTTSS
+492 LASGTASS

-505 TANEK
+505 TGNEK

-535 TTQAASYEDIYGP
+535 TTKVISYEDAWGP
-548 TDPVDPGLDP
+548 QGP
-558 VGPVEPE
+558 VGPQNPDDPGMDPGMEEPA
-565 TTGFPWFWVIAGVV
+565 GFPWFWVIGGVV
-579 VVAAGVFVAL
+579 VVAAGVFVYL
-589 KLRKNKKESVDEDE
+589 KLRKNKKESVEEDE

>member
-1 MKKMSKILTFIL
+1 MTVKKMSKILIFIL

-19 GTVAMAAEPSY
+19 GTVAMAEVPTPAAKTPATQEETVTY
-30 TISATDGSLEHG
+30 TITAGIFTNGQMTIKYGTTQSPLASGASLTVEKDTEITVEFSAT
-42 SITLTYTYTV
+42 
-52 TKDVTDDNNNTT
+52 
-64 SETKEVTETA
+64 A
-74 FLKKGSL
+74 
-81 SADIPKDAKVVISFN
+81 
-96 ANTGYEFIGAK
+96 GYEFVKATYKIGEK
-107 DDANN
+107 
-112 PIEDGAEI
+112 ETSLSDGGKF
-120 TLTKSLIITPEFR
+120 TLTGDATITPVFQA
-133 LKDTLGGEAKISS
+133 KSTLGGEKTADS
-146 FKIDAICPSA
+146 FRLDAICSGS
-156 YYWQQCHKKDSNSN
+156 YYWQMYHKDMA
-170 SVLDNNLLKYTRYP
+170 NNKKYTKYP
-184 GKLNGTQSPSTEIAK
+184 GSPADKVNPSSEIVK
-199 GYYVDLT
+199 GNYVDLT
-206 LYVNDA
+206 LYVTDT
-212 DYAAFISTNGNS
+212 DYVTFINGDTKKNEL
-224 SDKFSV
+224 FSV
-230 TTPGDSSFLAGST
+230 TTPGDSSFLAGSGAGAEIEKWT
-243 NPSASAVINATTD
+243 VGSTDKGMVIQ
-256 GKGYS
+256 
-261 ITLTGV
+261 LTGV

-276 LKLIVTQGNY
+276 LKLIITQGNY
-286 NAILS
+286 NAIVT
-291 CKIDNATIIPTT
+291 CKIDNATIVPEKENDKK
-303 PDDDKPSEE
+303 PDEE

-417 TRRNAKTTETISM
+417 VRRNAKTTETISM

-438 TVTGIDLPTQIF
+438 TVTGIDLPQQIF
-450 VGEENNLSVN
+450 IGEENNLSVN

-471 LSAKLSCEA
+471 LSAKLNCEG

-505 TANEK
+505 TGNEK

-535 TTQAASYEDIYGP
+535 TTQVTSYEDVWGP
-548 TDPVDPGLDP
+548 SNPSVDPGMDP
-558 VGPVEPE
+558 GTDPGMEEPA
-565 TTGFPWFWVIAGVV
+565 GFPWFWVIGGVA
-579 VVAAGVFVAL
+579 VVAAGVFVYL

>member
-1 MKKMSKILTFIL
+1 MTVKKMSKILTFIL

-19 GTVAMAAEPSY
+19 GTVAMAAEGDSTGTPTATTTY
-30 TISATDGSLEHG
+30 TITAGAFTNGTITVKYSDGGKDYQL
-42 SITLTYTYTV
+42 SITAGGTV
-52 TKDVTDDNNNTT
+52 TVKSGTKVT
-64 SETKEVTETA
+64 V
-74 FLKKGSL
+74 
-81 SADIPKDAKVVISFN
+81 SFN
-96 ANTGYEFIGAK
+96 PKPGYEFVSATYKVGDTDAK
-107 DDANN
+107 SVADFGE
-112 PIEDGAEI
+112 IEI
-120 TLTKSLIITPEFR
+120 TGNTAITPVFQA
-133 LKDTLGGEAKISS
+133 KSTLGGEKTADS
-146 FKIDAICPSA
+146 FRLDAICSGS
-156 YYWQQCHKKDSNSN
+156 YYWQMYHKDMA
-170 SVLDNNLLKYTRYP
+170 NNKKYTKYP
-184 GKLNGTQSPSTEIAK
+184 GSPGSPLDKVNPSSEIVK
-199 GYYVDLT
+199 GNYVDLT
-206 LYVNDA
+206 LYVTD
-212 DYAAFISTNGNS
+212 DDFLSLCGTTSY
-224 SDKFSV
+224 DKNNFSV
-230 TTPGDSSFLAGST
+230 TTPGDSSFLAGSGAGAEIEKWT
-243 NPSASAVINATTD
+243 VGSTDKGMVIQ
-256 GKGYS
+256 
-261 ITLTGV
+261 LTGV
-267 YYVGGSDNT
+267 YYVGGNDNT
-276 LKLIVTQGNY
+276 LKLIITQGNY
-286 NAILS
+286 NAIVT
-291 CKIDNATIIPTT
+291 CKIDNATIVPEKENDKK
-303 PDDDKPSEE
+303 PDEE

-334 GETRNVT
+334 GETRNIT

-417 TRRNAKTTETISM
+417 VRRNAKTTETISM

-438 TVTGIDLPTQIF
+438 TVTGIDLPQQIF
-450 VGEENNLSVN
+450 IGEENNLSVN

-471 LSAKLSCEA
+471 LSAKLNCEG

-505 TANEK
+505 TGNEK
-510 GELVGEVII
+510 CELVGEVII

-535 TTQAASYEDIYGP
+535 TTQVTSYEDVWGP
-548 TDPVDPGLDP
+548 SNPSVDPGMDP
-558 VGPVEPE
+558 GTDPGMEEPA
-565 TTGFPWFWVIAGVV
+565 GFPWFWVIGGVA
-579 VVAAGVFVAL
+579 VVAAGVFVYL

>member
-1 MKKMSKILTFIL
+1 MTVKKMSKILIFIL

-19 GTVAMAAEPSY
+19 GTVAMAEVPTPAAKTPATQEETVTY
-30 TISATDGSLEHG
+30 TITAGIFTNGQMTIKYGTTQSPLASGASLTVEKDTEITVEFSAT
-42 SITLTYTYTV
+42 
-52 TKDVTDDNNNTT
+52 
-64 SETKEVTETA
+64 A
-74 FLKKGSL
+74 
-81 SADIPKDAKVVISFN
+81 
-96 ANTGYEFIGAK
+96 GYEFVKATYKIGEK
-107 DDANN
+107 
-112 PIEDGAEI
+112 ETSLSDGGKF
-120 TLTKSLIITPEFR
+120 TLTGDATITPVFQA
-133 LKDTLGGEAKISS
+133 KSTLGGEKTADS
-146 FKIDAICPSA
+146 FRLDAICSGS
-156 YYWQQCHKKDSNSN
+156 YYWQMYHKDMA
-170 SVLDNNLLKYTRYP
+170 NNKKYTKYP
-184 GKLNGTQSPSTEIAK
+184 GSPKDNVTPSSEITK
-199 GYYVDLT
+199 GNYVDLT
-206 LYVNDA
+206 LYVTDNDFLSLTQKDGYDA
-212 DYAAFISTNGNS
+212 N
-224 SDKFSV
+224 KFSV
-230 TTPGDSSFLAGST
+230 TTPGDSSFLAGSGAGAEIEKWT
-243 NPSASAVINATTD
+243 VGSTDKGMVIQ
-256 GKGYS
+256 
-261 ITLTGV
+261 LTGV

-276 LKLIVTQGNY
+276 LKLIITQGNY
-286 NAILS
+286 NAIVT
-291 CKIDNATIIPTT
+291 CKIDNATIIPTK
-303 PDDDKPSEE
+303 PDDEKPDTE

-334 GETRNVT
+334 GETRNIT

-417 TRRNAKTTETISM
+417 VRRNAKTTETISM

-438 TVTGIDLPTQIF
+438 TVTGIDLPQQIF
-450 VGEENNLSVN
+450 IGEENNLSVN

-471 LSAKLSCEA
+471 LSAKLNCEG

-505 TANEK
+505 TGNEK
-510 GELVGEVII
+510 CELVGEVII

-535 TTQAASYEDIYGP
+535 TTQVTSYEDVWGP
-548 TDPVDPGLDP
+548 SNPSVDPGMDP
-558 VGPVEPE
+558 GTDPGMEEPA
-565 TTGFPWFWVIAGVV
+565 GFPWFWVIGGVV
-579 VVAAGVFVAL
+579 VVAAGVFVYL

>member
-19 GTVAMAAEPSY
+19 GTVAMAEVPTPAAKTPATQEETVTY
-30 TISATDGSLEHG
+30 TITAGIFTNGQMTIKYGTTQSPLASGASLTVEKDTEITVEFSAT
-42 SITLTYTYTV
+42 
-52 TKDVTDDNNNTT
+52 
-64 SETKEVTETA
+64 A
-74 FLKKGSL
+74 
-81 SADIPKDAKVVISFN
+81 
-96 ANTGYEFIGAK
+96 GYEFVKATYKIGEK
-107 DDANN
+107 
-112 PIEDGAEI
+112 ETSLSDGGKF
-120 TLTKSLIITPEFR
+120 TLTGDATITPVFQA
-133 LKDTLGGEAKISS
+133 KSTLGGEKTADS
-146 FKIDAICPSA
+146 FRLDAICSGS
-156 YYWQQCHKKDSNSN
+156 YYWQMYHKDMA
-170 SVLDNNLLKYTRYP
+170 NNKKYTKYP
-184 GKLNGTQSPSTEIAK
+184 GSPADKVNPSSEIVK
-199 GYYVDLT
+199 GNYVDLT
-206 LYVNDA
+206 LYVTDNDFLSL
-212 DYAAFISTNGNS
+212 YGSTGYSKNN
-224 SDKFSV
+224 FSV
-230 TTPGDSSFLAGST
+230 TTPGDSSFLAGSGAGAEIEKWT
-243 NPSASAVINATTD
+243 VGSTDKGMVIQ
-256 GKGYS
+256 
-261 ITLTGV
+261 LTGV

-276 LKLIVTQGNY
+276 LKLIITQGNY
-286 NAILS
+286 NAIVT
-291 CKIDNATIIPTT
+291 CKIDNATIIPTK
-303 PDDDKPSEE
+303 PDDEKPDTE

-334 GETRNVT
+334 GETRNIT

-382 EGTITKTVNVTV
+382 EGTINKTVNVTV

-417 TRRNAKTTETISM
+417 VRRNAKTTETISM

-438 TVTGIDLPTQIF
+438 TVTGIDLPQQIF
-450 VGEENNLSVN
+450 IGEENNLSVN

-471 LSAKLSCEA
+471 LSAKLNCEG

-505 TANEK
+505 TGNEK
-510 GELVGEVII
+510 CELVGEVII

-535 TTQAASYEDIYGP
+535 TTQVTSYEDVWGP
-548 TDPVDPGLDP
+548 SNPSVDPGTDP
-558 VGPVEPE
+558 GTDPGMEEPA
-565 TTGFPWFWVIAGVV
+565 GFPWFWVIGGVA
-579 VVAAGVFVAL
+579 VVAAGVFVYL

>member
-1 MKKMSKILTFIL
+1 MKKISKILTFIL

-19 GTVAMAAEPSY
+19 GTVAMAEVGGSTGTPTAPTTY
-30 TISATDGSLEHG
+30 TITAGKFTNG
-42 SITLTYTYTV
+42 TLTLKIGDNHNPLTSDSTVKAAENTKVIVETKPDSGYETVKIICKTGDKETELADGGTFTV
-52 TKDVTDDNNNTT
+52 TGDTTVTP
-64 SETKEVTETA
+64 V
-74 FLKKGSL
+74 
-81 SADIPKDAKVVISFN
+81 
-96 ANTGYEFIGAK
+96 
-107 DDANN
+107 
-112 PIEDGAEI
+112 
-120 TLTKSLIITPEFR
+120 FR
-133 LKDTLGGEAKISS
+133 EKQSLGGEKTVDS
-146 FKIDAICPSA
+146 FRLDAICNGYSNWQA
-156 YYWQQCHKKDSNSN
+156 YHKDTT
-170 SVLDNNLLKYTRYP
+170 NNKKYTKYP
-184 GKLNGTQSPSTEIAK
+184 GSPKENVTPSSEITK
-199 GYYVDLT
+199 GNYVDLT
-206 LYVNDA
+206 LYVTDNDFLSLTQK
-212 DYAAFISTNGNS
+212 DGYDENN
-224 SDKFSV
+224 FSV
-230 TTPGDSSFLAGST
+230 TTPGDSSFLAGGSGYYGSGLKSEANISIWKVNDT
-243 NPSASAVINATTD
+243 P
-256 GKGYS
+256 KGML
-261 ITLTGV
+261 IELTGV
-267 YYVGGSDNT
+267 YYVGGNDNT

-291 CKIDNATIIPTT
+291 CKIDNATIVPEKENDKK
-303 PDDDKPSEE
+303 PDEE

-334 GETRNVT
+334 GETRNIT

-356 MVTMT
+356 MVTMS

-394 KPTAAAQSHSMTVD
+394 KSNAAAQSHSMTVD

-417 TRRNAKTTETISM
+417 IRRNAKTTESISM

-438 TVTGIDLPTQIF
+438 TVTGIDLPQEIF
-450 VGEENNLSVN
+450 TGEENNLSVN
-460 FVNKSRTDIYN
+460 FVNKSRTEIYN
-471 LSAKLSCEA
+471 LSAKLNCEG

-505 TANEK
+505 KGNEK

-535 TTQAASYEDIYGP
+535 TTKVTSYEDVWGP
-548 TDPVDPGLDP
+548 QGP
-558 VGPVEPE
+558 VGPQNPDDPGMDPGTEEPA
-565 TTGFPWFWVIAGVV
+565 GFPWFWVIGGVV
-579 VVAAGVFVAL
+579 VVAAGVFVYL
-589 KLRKNKKESVDEDE
+589 KLRKNKKESVEEDE

>member
-19 GTVAMAAEPSY
+19 STVAMAAEGDSTGTPTATTTY
-30 TISATDGSLEHG
+30 TITAGEMSNGYFALTKNGDANAFSTLKAKDEVSSAIEAG
-42 SITLTYTYTV
+42 
-52 TKDVTDDNNNTT
+52 TKVRIEFMPN
-64 SETKEVTETA
+64 
-74 FLKKGSL
+74 
-81 SADIPKDAKVVISFN
+81 P
-96 ANTGYEFIGAK
+96 GYEFLRASDNTGKAIK
-107 DDANN
+107 DGDVLT
-112 PIEDGAEI
+112 I
-120 TLTKSLIITPEFR
+120 TDNLTITPEFAPKAS
-133 LKDTLGGEAKISS
+133 LGSAAAVNSYTLQ
-146 FKIDAICPSA
+146 AICPSA
-156 YYWQQCHKKDSNSN
+156 YYWQQYHKTTGGGDT
-170 SVLDNNLLKYTRYP
+170 KYTRYP

-206 LYVNDA
+206 LYVNDT
-212 DYAAFISTNGNS
+212 DYVTFINGDTAKNEL
-224 SDKFSV
+224 FSV
-230 TTPGDSSFLAGST
+230 TTPGDSSFLAGNT
-243 NPSASAVINATTD
+243 TPSANAEIAAWE
-256 GKGYS
+256 GKGY
-261 ITLTGV
+261 TVKLTGV
-267 YYVGGSDNT
+267 YYVGGNDNT

-291 CKIDNATIIPTT
+291 CKIDNATIVPEKENDKK
-303 PDDDKPSEE
+303 PDEE

-334 GETRNVT
+334 GETRNIT

-394 KPTAAAQSHSMTVD
+394 KPTAAAQSHSMAVD

-417 TRRNAKTTETISM
+417 VRRNAKTTETISM

-438 TVTGIDLPTQIF
+438 TVTGIDLPQQIF
-450 VGEENNLSVN
+450 IGEENNLSVN

-471 LSAKLSCEA
+471 LSAKLNCEG

-505 TANEK
+505 TGNEK
-510 GELVGEVII
+510 CELVGEVII

-535 TTQAASYEDIYGP
+535 TTQVTSYEDVWGP
-548 TDPVDPGLDP
+548 SNPSVDPGTDP
-558 VGPVEPE
+558 GTDPGMEEPA
-565 TTGFPWFWVIAGVV
+565 GFPWFWVIGGVV
-579 VVAAGVFVAL
+579 VVAAGVFVYL

>member
-1 MKKMSKILTFIL
+1 MKKMSKILIFIL

-19 GTVAMAAEPSY
+19 GTVAMAEVPTPAAKTPATQEETVTY
-30 TISATDGSLEHG
+30 TITAGIFTNGQMTIKYGTTQSPLASGASLTVEKDTEITVEFSAT
-42 SITLTYTYTV
+42 
-52 TKDVTDDNNNTT
+52 
-64 SETKEVTETA
+64 A
-74 FLKKGSL
+74 
-81 SADIPKDAKVVISFN
+81 
-96 ANTGYEFIGAK
+96 GYEFVKATYKIGEK
-107 DDANN
+107 
-112 PIEDGAEI
+112 ETSLSDGGKF
-120 TLTKSLIITPEFR
+120 TLTGDATITPVFQA
-133 LKDTLGGEAKISS
+133 KSTLGGEKTADS
-146 FKIDAICPSA
+146 FRLDAICSGS
-156 YYWQQCHKKDSNSN
+156 YYWQMYHKDMA
-170 SVLDNNLLKYTRYP
+170 NNKKYTKYP
-184 GKLNGTQSPSTEIAK
+184 GSPADKVNPSSEIVK
-199 GYYVDLT
+199 GNYVDLT
-206 LYVNDA
+206 LYVTDT
-212 DYAAFISTNGNS
+212 DYVTFINGDTTKNEL
-224 SDKFSV
+224 FSV
-230 TTPGDSSFLAGST
+230 TTPGDSSFLAGSGAGAEIEKWT
-243 NPSASAVINATTD
+243 VGSTDKGMVIQ
-256 GKGYS
+256 
-261 ITLTGV
+261 LTGV
-267 YYVGGSDNT
+267 YYVGGNDNT
-276 LKLIVTQGNY
+276 LKLIITQGNY
-286 NAILS
+286 NAIVT
-291 CKIDNATIIPTT
+291 CKIDNATIVPEKENDKK
-303 PDDDKPSEE
+303 PDEE

-334 GETRNVT
+334 GETRNIT

-417 TRRNAKTTETISM
+417 VRRNAKTTETISM

-438 TVTGIDLPTQIF
+438 TVTGIDLPQQIF
-450 VGEENNLSVN
+450 IGEENNLSVN

-471 LSAKLSCEA
+471 LSAKLNCEG

-505 TANEK
+505 TGNEK
-510 GELVGEVII
+510 CELVGEVII

-535 TTQAASYEDIYGP
+535 TTQVTSYEDVWGP
-548 TDPVDPGLDP
+548 SNPSVDPGMDP
-558 VGPVEPE
+558 GTDPGMEEPA
-565 TTGFPWFWVIAGVV
+565 GFPWFWVIGGVV
-579 VVAAGVFVAL
+579 VVAAGVFVYL
-589 KLRKNKKESVDEDE
+589 KLRKNKKESVEEDE

>member
-19 GTVAMAAEPSY
+19 GTVAMAAEPPY
-30 TISATDGSLEHG
+30 TVSAPADSLTHGKITITYDTADTEKSGTKTVNGFLNSTTTSIKLPDDVKKIKVSFTANPGYEFVSATYKVGDTDAKSVVDFGEIE
-42 SITLTYTYTV
+42 IT
-52 TKDVTDDNNNTT
+52 NNTT
-64 SETKEVTETA
+64 
-74 FLKKGSL
+74 
-81 SADIPKDAKVVISFN
+81 
-96 ANTGYEFIGAK
+96 
-107 DDANN
+107 
-112 PIEDGAEI
+112 
-120 TLTKSLIITPEFR
+120 ITPVFQA
-133 LKDTLGGEAKISS
+133 KSTLGGEKTADS
-146 FKIDAICPSA
+146 FRLDAICSGS
-156 YYWQQCHKKDSNSN
+156 YYWQMYHKDMA
-170 SVLDNNLLKYTRYP
+170 NNKKYTKYP
-184 GKLNGTQSPSTEIAK
+184 GSPADKVNPSSEIVK
-199 GYYVDLT
+199 GNYVDLT
-206 LYVNDA
+206 LYVTD
-212 DYAAFISTNGNS
+212 DDFLSLYGSTGYSKDN
-224 SDKFSV
+224 FSV
-230 TTPGDSSFLAGST
+230 TTPGDSSFLAGSG
-243 NPSASAVINATTD
+243 AGAEIEKWAVGSTD
-256 GKGYS
+256 KGMV
-261 ITLTGV
+261 IQLTGV

-276 LKLIVTQGNY
+276 LKLIITQGNY
-286 NAILS
+286 NAIVT
-291 CKIDNATIIPTT
+291 CKIDNATIVPEKENDKK
-303 PDDDKPSEE
+303 PDEE

-334 GETRNVT
+334 GETRNIT

-417 TRRNAKTTETISM
+417 VRRNAKTTETISM

-438 TVTGIDLPTQIF
+438 TVTGIDLPQQIF
-450 VGEENNLSVN
+450 IGEENNLSVN

-471 LSAKLSCEA
+471 LSAKLNCEG

-505 TANEK
+505 TGNEK
-510 GELVGEVII
+510 CELVGEVII

-535 TTQAASYEDIYGP
+535 TTQVTSYEDVWGP
-548 TDPVDPGLDP
+548 SNPSVDPGMDP
-558 VGPVEPE
+558 GTDPGMEEPA
-565 TTGFPWFWVIAGVV
+565 GFPWFWVIGGVV
-579 VVAAGVFVAL
+579 VVAAGVFVYL

>member
-1 MKKMSKILTFIL
+1 MTVKKMSKILTFIL

-19 GTVAMAAEPSY
+19 GTVAMAEVPTPAAKTPATQEETVTY
-30 TISATDGSLEHG
+30 TITAGIFTNGQMTIKYGTTQSPLASGASLTVEKDTEITVEFSAT
-42 SITLTYTYTV
+42 
-52 TKDVTDDNNNTT
+52 
-64 SETKEVTETA
+64 A
-74 FLKKGSL
+74 
-81 SADIPKDAKVVISFN
+81 
-96 ANTGYEFIGAK
+96 GYEFVKATYKIGEK
-107 DDANN
+107 
-112 PIEDGAEI
+112 ETSLSDGGKF
-120 TLTKSLIITPEFR
+120 TLTGDATITPVFQA
-133 LKDTLGGEAKISS
+133 KSTLGGEKTADS
-146 FKIDAICPSA
+146 FRLDAICSGS
-156 YYWQQCHKKDSNSN
+156 YYWQMYHKDMA
-170 SVLDNNLLKYTRYP
+170 NNKKYTKYP
-184 GKLNGTQSPSTEIAK
+184 GSPADKVNPSSEIVK
-199 GYYVDLT
+199 GNYVDLT
-206 LYVNDA
+206 LYVTD
-212 DYAAFISTNGNS
+212 DDFLSLCGTTSY
-224 SDKFSV
+224 DKNNFSV
-230 TTPGDSSFLAGST
+230 TTPGDSSFLAGSGAGAEIEKWT
-243 NPSASAVINATTD
+243 VGSTDKGMVIQ
-256 GKGYS
+256 
-261 ITLTGV
+261 LTGV

-276 LKLIVTQGNY
+276 LKLIITQGNY
-286 NAILS
+286 NAIVT
-291 CKIDNATIIPTT
+291 CKIDNATIVPEKENDKK
-303 PDDDKPSEE
+303 PDEE

-334 GETRNVT
+334 GETRNIT

-394 KPTAAAQSHSMTVD
+394 KSNAAAQSHSMTVD

-417 TRRNAKTTETISM
+417 IRRNAKTTESISM

-438 TVTGIDLPTQIF
+438 TVTGIDLSQEIF
-450 VGEENNLSVN
+450 MGEENNLSVN
-460 FVNKSRTDIYN
+460 FVNKSRTEIYN
-471 LSAKLSCEA
+471 LSAKLNCEG

-492 LASGTTSS
+492 LASGTASS

-505 TANEK
+505 TGNEK

-535 TTQAASYEDIYGP
+535 TTKVTSYEDVWGP
-548 TDPVDPGLDP
+548 SNPSVDPGMDP
-558 VGPVEPE
+558 GTDPGMEEPA
-565 TTGFPWFWVIAGVV
+565 GFPWFWVIGGVV
-579 VVAAGVFVAL
+579 VVAAGVFVYL

>member
-1 MKKMSKILTFIL
+1 MTVKKISKILTFIL

-19 GTVAMAAEPSY
+19 GTVAMADQSEGTNTGNTTNDTYTITAGKFENGTLTIKYNSTQSPLTAGATSSAIAKGTEVTILAEPKAGYELAALNY
-30 TISATDGSLEHG
+30 TIGETTTDIKTDGKFV
-42 SITLTYTYTV
+42 LTGNATV
-52 TKDVTDDNNNTT
+52 TPV
-64 SETKEVTETA
+64 
-74 FLKKGSL
+74 FQ
-81 SADIPKDAKVVISFN
+81 AKS
-96 ANTGYEFIGAK
+96 
-107 DDANN
+107 
-112 PIEDGAEI
+112 
-120 TLTKSLIITPEFR
+120 
-133 LKDTLGGEAKISS
+133 TLGGEKTADS
-146 FKIDAICPSA
+146 FRLDAICSGS
-156 YYWQQCHKKDSNSN
+156 YYWQMYHKDMA
-170 SVLDNNLLKYTRYP
+170 NNKKYTKYP
-184 GKLNGTQSPSTEIAK
+184 GSPADKVNPSSEIVK
-199 GYYVDLT
+199 GNYVDLT
-206 LYVNDA
+206 LYVTDNDFLKL
-212 DYAAFISTNGNS
+212 YSSTGYSKNN
-224 SDKFSV
+224 FSV
-230 TTPGDSSFLAGST
+230 TTPGDSSFLAGSGAGAEIEKWT
-243 NPSASAVINATTD
+243 VDNTD
-256 GKGYS
+256 KGMV

-276 LKLIVTQGNY
+276 LKLIITQGNY
-286 NAILS
+286 NAIVT
-291 CKIDNATIIPTT
+291 CKIDNATIIPTK
-303 PDDDKPSEE
+303 PDDEKPDTE

-334 GETRNVT
+334 GETRNIT

-417 TRRNAKTTETISM
+417 VRRNAKTTESISM

-438 TVTGIDLPTQIF
+438 TVTGIDLPQQIF
-450 VGEENNLSVN
+450 IGEENNLSVN

-471 LSAKLSCEA
+471 LSAKLNCEG

-505 TANEK
+505 TGNEK

-535 TTQAASYEDIYGP
+535 TTQVTSYEDVWGP
-548 TDPVDPGLDP
+548 SNPSVDPGMDP
-558 VGPVEPE
+558 GTDPGMEEPA
-565 TTGFPWFWVIAGVV
+565 GFPWFWVIGGVV
-579 VVAAGVFVAL
+579 VVAAGVFVYL
-589 KLRKNKKESVDEDE
+589 KLRKNKKESVEEDE

>member
-1 MKKMSKILTFIL
+1 MTVKKMSKILTFIL

-19 GTVAMAAEPSY
+19 GTVAMAAEPP
-30 TISATDGSLEHG
+30 
-42 SITLTYTYTV
+42 YTV
-52 TKDVTDDNNNTT
+52 SAPADSLTHGKITITYDTADTEKGGTKTVNGFLNSTTT
-64 SETKEVTETA
+64 SIKLPDDVKKIKVSFTA
-74 FLKKGSL
+74 N
-81 SADIPKDAKVVISFN
+81 P
-96 ANTGYEFIGAK
+96 GYEFVSATYKVGDTDAK
-107 DDANN
+107 SVADFGE
-112 PIEDGAEI
+112 IEI
-120 TLTKSLIITPEFR
+120 TDNTIITPVFQA
-133 LKDTLGGEAKISS
+133 KSTLGGEKTADS
-146 FKIDAICPSA
+146 FRLDAICSGS
-156 YYWQQCHKKDSNSN
+156 YYWQMYHKDMA
-170 SVLDNNLLKYTRYP
+170 NNKKYTKYP
-184 GKLNGTQSPSTEIAK
+184 GSPADKVNPSSEIVK
-199 GYYVDLT
+199 GNYVDLT
-206 LYVNDA
+206 LYVTDNDFLKL
-212 DYAAFISTNGNS
+212 YSSTGYSKDN
-224 SDKFSV
+224 FSV
-230 TTPGDSSFLAGST
+230 TTPGDSSFLAGSGAGAEIEKWT
-243 NPSASAVINATTD
+243 VGSTDKGMVIQ
-256 GKGYS
+256 
-261 ITLTGV
+261 LTGV

-276 LKLIVTQGNY
+276 LKLIITQGNY
-286 NAILS
+286 NAIVT
-291 CKIDNATIIPTT
+291 CKIDNATIIPTK
-303 PDDDKPSEE
+303 PDDEKPDTE

-334 GETRNVT
+334 GETRNIT

-417 TRRNAKTTETISM
+417 VRRNAKTTESISM

-438 TVTGIDLPTQIF
+438 TVTGIDLPQQIF
-450 VGEENNLSVN
+450 IGEENNLSVN

-471 LSAKLSCEA
+471 LSAKLNCEG

-505 TANEK
+505 TGNEK

-535 TTQAASYEDIYGP
+535 TTQVTSYEDVWGP
-548 TDPVDPGLDP
+548 SNPSVDPGMDP
-558 VGPVEPE
+558 GTDPGMEEPA
-565 TTGFPWFWVIAGVV
+565 GFPWFWVIGGVA
-579 VVAAGVFVAL
+579 VVAAGVFVYL

>member
-1 MKKMSKILTFIL
+1 MKKMSKILIFIL

-19 GTVAMAAEPSY
+19 GTVAMAEVPTPAAKTPATQEETVTY
-30 TISATDGSLEHG
+30 TITAGIFTNGQMTIKYGTTQSPLASGASLTVEKDTEITVEFSAT
-42 SITLTYTYTV
+42 
-52 TKDVTDDNNNTT
+52 
-64 SETKEVTETA
+64 A
-74 FLKKGSL
+74 
-81 SADIPKDAKVVISFN
+81 
-96 ANTGYEFIGAK
+96 GYEFVKATYKIGEK
-107 DDANN
+107 
-112 PIEDGAEI
+112 ETSLSDGGKF
-120 TLTKSLIITPEFR
+120 TLTGDATITPVFQA
-133 LKDTLGGEAKISS
+133 KSTLGGEKTADS
-146 FKIDAICPSA
+146 FRLDAICSGS
-156 YYWQQCHKKDSNSN
+156 YYWQMYHKDMA
-170 SVLDNNLLKYTRYP
+170 NNKKYTKYP
-184 GKLNGTQSPSTEIAK
+184 GSPADKVNPSSEIVK
-199 GYYVDLT
+199 GNYVDLT
-206 LYVNDA
+206 LYVTDNDFLSL
-212 DYAAFISTNGNS
+212 YGSTGYSKNN
-224 SDKFSV
+224 FSV
-230 TTPGDSSFLAGST
+230 TTPGDSSFLAGSGAGAEIEKWT
-243 NPSASAVINATTD
+243 VGSTDKGMVIQ
-256 GKGYS
+256 
-261 ITLTGV
+261 LTGV

-276 LKLIVTQGNY
+276 LKLIITQGNY
-286 NAILS
+286 NAIVT
-291 CKIDNATIIPTT
+291 CKIDNATIIPTK
-303 PDDDKPSEE
+303 PDDEKPDTE

-334 GETRNVT
+334 GETRNIT

-417 TRRNAKTTETISM
+417 VRRNAKTTETISM

-438 TVTGIDLPTQIF
+438 TVTGIDLPQQIF
-450 VGEENNLSVN
+450 IGEENNLSVN

-471 LSAKLSCEA
+471 LSAKLNCEG

-505 TANEK
+505 TGNEK
-510 GELVGEVII
+510 CELVGEVII

-535 TTQAASYEDIYGP
+535 TTQVTSYEDVWGP
-548 TDPVDPGLDP
+548 SNPSVDPGMDP
-558 VGPVEPE
+558 GTDPGMEEPA
-565 TTGFPWFWVIAGVV
+565 GFPWFWVIGGVA
-579 VVAAGVFVAL
+579 VVAAGVFVYL

>member
-1 MKKMSKILTFIL
+1 MTVKKMSKILTFIL

-19 GTVAMAAEPSY
+19 STVAMAAEGDSTGTPTATTTY
-30 TISATDGSLEHG
+30 TITAGTLTNG
-42 SITLTYTYTV
+42 SISLTLVGSDGNDTSLGNITATGGKIENIA
-52 TKDVTDDNNNTT
+52 KDSKV
-64 SETKEVTETA
+64 
-74 FLKKGSL
+74 
-81 SADIPKDAKVVISFN
+81 KVVFVPN
-96 ANTGYEFIGAK
+96 PGYEFVGAK
-107 DDANN
+107 DGTEKT
-112 PIEDGAEI
+112 IKDGEVLTI
-120 TLTKSLIITPEFR
+120 TDNITITPVFR
-133 LKDTLGGEAKISS
+133 EKQSLGGEKTVDS
-146 FKIDAICPSA
+146 FRLDAICSGS
-156 YYWQQCHKKDSNSN
+156 YYWQMYHKDMA
-170 SVLDNNLLKYTRYP
+170 NNKKYTKYP
-184 GKLNGTQSPSTEIAK
+184 GSPLDKVNPSSEIVK
-199 GYYVDLT
+199 GNYVDLT
-206 LYVNDA
+206 LYVTDNDFLSLCGTTS
-212 DYAAFISTNGNS
+212 Y
-224 SDKFSV
+224 DKNNFSV
-230 TTPGDSSFLAGST
+230 TTPGDSSFLAGSGAGAEIEKWT
-243 NPSASAVINATTD
+243 VGSTDKGMVIQ
-256 GKGYS
+256 
-261 ITLTGV
+261 LTGV

-276 LKLIVTQGNY
+276 LKLIITQGNY
-286 NAILS
+286 NAIVT
-291 CKIDNATIIPTT
+291 CKIDNATIVPEKENDKK
-303 PDDDKPSEE
+303 PDEE

-417 TRRNAKTTETISM
+417 VRRNAKTTESISM

-438 TVTGIDLPTQIF
+438 TVTGIDLPQEIF
-450 VGEENNLSVN
+450 MGEENNLSVN

-471 LSAKLSCEA
+471 LSAKLNCEG

-505 TANEK
+505 TGNEK

-535 TTQAASYEDIYGP
+535 TTKVTSYEDVWGP
-548 TDPVDPGLDP
+548 QGP
-558 VGPVEPE
+558 VGPQNPDDPGMDPGMEEPA
-565 TTGFPWFWVIAGVV
+565 GFPWFWVIGGVV
-579 VVAAGVFVAL
+579 VVAAGVFVYL

>member
-1 MKKMSKILTFIL
+1 MTVKKISKILTFIL

-19 GTVAMAAEPSY
+19 GTVAMADQSEGTNTGNTTNDTYTITAGKFENGTLTIKYNSTQSPLTAGAISSAIAKGTEVTILAEPKAGYELAALNY
-30 TISATDGSLEHG
+30 TIGETTTDIKTDGKFV
-42 SITLTYTYTV
+42 LTGNATV
-52 TKDVTDDNNNTT
+52 TPV
-64 SETKEVTETA
+64 
-74 FLKKGSL
+74 FQ
-81 SADIPKDAKVVISFN
+81 AKS
-96 ANTGYEFIGAK
+96 
-107 DDANN
+107 
-112 PIEDGAEI
+112 
-120 TLTKSLIITPEFR
+120 
-133 LKDTLGGEAKISS
+133 TLGGEKTADS
-146 FKIDAICPSA
+146 FRLDAICSGS
-156 YYWQQCHKKDSNSN
+156 YYWQMYHKDMA
-170 SVLDNNLLKYTRYP
+170 NNKKYTKYP
-184 GKLNGTQSPSTEIAK
+184 GSPNDKVNPSSEIVK
-199 GYYVDLT
+199 GNYVDLT
-206 LYVNDA
+206 LYVTDNDFLSL
-212 DYAAFISTNGNS
+212 YGSTGYSKNN
-224 SDKFSV
+224 FSV
-230 TTPGDSSFLAGST
+230 TTPGDSSFLAGSGAGAEIEKWT
-243 NPSASAVINATTD
+243 VGSTDKGMVIQ
-256 GKGYS
+256 
-261 ITLTGV
+261 LTGV

-276 LKLIVTQGNY
+276 LKLIITQGNY
-286 NAILS
+286 NAIVT
-291 CKIDNATIIPTT
+291 CKIDNATIVPEKENDKK
-303 PDDDKPSEE
+303 PDEE

-417 TRRNAKTTETISM
+417 VRRNAKTTESISM

-438 TVTGIDLPTQIF
+438 TVTGIDLPQQIF
-450 VGEENNLSVN
+450 IGEENNLSVN

-471 LSAKLSCEA
+471 LSAKLNCEG

-505 TANEK
+505 TGNEK
-510 GELVGEVII
+510 GDLVGEVII

-535 TTQAASYEDIYGP
+535 TTQVTSYEDVWGP
-548 TDPVDPGLDP
+548 SNPSVDPGMDP
-558 VGPVEPE
+558 GIDPGMEEPA
-565 TTGFPWFWVIAGVV
+565 GFPWFWVIGGVV
-579 VVAAGVFVAL
+579 VVAAGVFVYL
-589 KLRKNKKESVDEDE
+589 KLRKNKKESVEEDE

>member
-1 MKKMSKILTFIL
+1 MTVKKMSKILTFIL

-19 GTVAMAAEPSY
+19 GTVAMAEVPTPAANTPATQEETVTYTITAGTVENGTLTIKYGSTQEPLTTGAKTAAIAKDTDITVVAEPKAGYELVALNY
-30 TISATDGSLEHG
+30 TIGETTTDIKTDGKF
-42 SITLTYTYTV
+42 TLT
-52 TKDVTDDNNNTT
+52 
-64 SETKEVTETA
+64 
-74 FLKKGSL
+74 G
-81 SADIPKDAKVVISFN
+81 N
-96 ANTGYEFIGAK
+96 AT
-107 DDANN
+107 
-112 PIEDGAEI
+112 
-120 TLTKSLIITPEFR
+120 ITPVFQA
-133 LKDTLGGEAKISS
+133 KSTLGGEKTADS
-146 FKIDAICPSA
+146 FRLDAICSGS
-156 YYWQQCHKKDSNSN
+156 YYWQMYHKDMA
-170 SVLDNNLLKYTRYP
+170 NNKKYTKYP
-184 GKLNGTQSPSTEIAK
+184 GSPADKVNPSSEIVK
-199 GYYVDLT
+199 GNYVDLT
-206 LYVNDA
+206 LYVTDNDFLSL
-212 DYAAFISTNGNS
+212 YGSTGYSKNN
-224 SDKFSV
+224 FSV
-230 TTPGDSSFLAGST
+230 TTPGDSSFLAGSGAGAEIEKWT
-243 NPSASAVINATTD
+243 VGSTDKGMVIQ
-256 GKGYS
+256 
-261 ITLTGV
+261 LTGV

-276 LKLIVTQGNY
+276 LKLIITQGNY
-286 NAILS
+286 NAIVT
-291 CKIDNATIIPTT
+291 CKIDNATIIPTK
-303 PDDDKPSEE
+303 PDDEKPDTE

-334 GETRNVT
+334 GETRNIT

-417 TRRNAKTTETISM
+417 VRRNAKTTETISM

-438 TVTGIDLPTQIF
+438 TVTGIDLPQQIF
-450 VGEENNLSVN
+450 IGEENNLSVN

-471 LSAKLSCEA
+471 LSAKLNCEG

-505 TANEK
+505 TGNEK

-535 TTQAASYEDIYGP
+535 TTQVTSYEDVWGP
-548 TDPVDPGLDP
+548 SNPSVDPGMDP
-558 VGPVEPE
+558 GTDPGMEEPA
-565 TTGFPWFWVIAGVV
+565 GFPWFWVIGGVV
-579 VVAAGVFVAL
+579 VVAAGVFVYL

>member
-1 MKKMSKILTFIL
+1 MKKISKILTFIL

-19 GTVAMAAEPSY
+19 GTVAMAADGDPVTTPTY
-30 TISATDGSLEHG
+30 TITAGTFTNGSISLTLVGNDGKDTSLG
-42 SITLTYTYTV
+42 SITV
-52 TKDVTDDNNNTT
+52 TNGKIENIEKDSKV
-64 SETKEVTETA
+64 
-74 FLKKGSL
+74 
-81 SADIPKDAKVVISFN
+81 KVVFVPSP
-96 ANTGYEFIGAK
+96 GYEFVGAK
-107 DDANN
+107 DNN
-112 PIEDGAEI
+112 EKIIKDGDVLTI
-120 TLTKSLIITPEFR
+120 TDNLTITPAFAPKAS
-133 LKDTLGGEAKISS
+133 LGSAAAVNSYTLQ
-146 FKIDAICPSA
+146 AICPSA
-156 YYWQQCHKKDSNSN
+156 YYWQQYHKTPGGGDT
-170 SVLDNNLLKYTRYP
+170 KYTRYP
-184 GKLNGTQSPSTEIAK
+184 GKLNGNQSPSTEIAK

-212 DYAAFISTNGNS
+212 DYATFING
-224 SDKFSV
+224 DTAKKELFSV
-230 TTPGDSSFLAGST
+230 TTPGDSSFLAGNT
-243 NPSASAVINATTD
+243 TPSANAEID
-256 GKGYS
+256 AWEEGKGY
-261 ITLTGV
+261 TVKLTGV
-267 YYVGGSDNT
+267 YYVGGNDNT

-291 CKIDNATIIPTT
+291 CKIDNATIVPQKENDKK
-303 PDDDKPSEE
+303 PDGE

-334 GETRNVT
+334 GETRNIT

-356 MVTMT
+356 MVTMS

-394 KPTAAAQSHSMTVD
+394 KSNAAAQSHSMTVD

-417 TRRNAKTTETISM
+417 IRRNAKTTESISM

-438 TVTGIDLPTQIF
+438 TVTGIDLFQEIF
-450 VGEENNLSVN
+450 MGEENNLSVN
-460 FVNKSRTDIYN
+460 FVNKSRTEIYN
-471 LSAKLSCEA
+471 LSAKLNCEG

-492 LASGTTSS
+492 LASGTASS

-505 TANEK
+505 TGNEK

-535 TTQAASYEDIYGP
+535 TTKVTSYEDAWGP
-548 TDPVDPGLDP
+548 QGP
-558 VGPVEPE
+558 VGPQNPDDPGMDPGMEQPA
-565 TTGFPWFWVIAGVV
+565 GFPWFWVIGGVV
-579 VVAAGVFVAL
+579 VVAAGVFVYL
-589 KLRKNKKESVDEDE
+589 KLRKNKKESVEEDE

>member
-1 MKKMSKILTFIL
+1 MTVKKISKILTFIL

-19 GTVAMAAEPSY
+19 GTVAMADGVEY
-30 TISATDGSLEHG
+30 TITAGKFTNG
-42 SITLTYTYTV
+42 TLTLKIGDNHNPLTSDSTVKAAENTKVIVETKPDSGYETVKIICKTGDKETELADGGTFTV
-52 TKDVTDDNNNTT
+52 TGDTTVTP
-64 SETKEVTETA
+64 V
-74 FLKKGSL
+74 
-81 SADIPKDAKVVISFN
+81 
-96 ANTGYEFIGAK
+96 
-107 DDANN
+107 
-112 PIEDGAEI
+112 
-120 TLTKSLIITPEFR
+120 FR
-133 LKDTLGGEAKISS
+133 EKQSLGGEKTVDS
-146 FKIDAICPSA
+146 FRLDAICNGYSNWQA
-156 YYWQQCHKKDSNSN
+156 YHKDTT
-170 SVLDNNLLKYTRYP
+170 NNKKYTKYP
-184 GKLNGTQSPSTEIAK
+184 GSPKENVTPSSEITK
-199 GYYVDLT
+199 GNYVDLT
-206 LYVNDA
+206 LYVTDNDFLSLTQKDGYNA
-212 DYAAFISTNGNS
+212 NN
-224 SDKFSV
+224 FSV
-230 TTPGDSSFLAGST
+230 TTPGDSSFLAGGSGYYG
-243 NPSASAVINATTD
+243 SAIKSEANISIWNVNNTP
-256 GKGYS
+256 KGML
-261 ITLTGV
+261 IELTGV
-267 YYVGGSDNT
+267 YYVGGNDNT

-291 CKIDNATIIPTT
+291 CKIDNATIVPEKENNKK
-303 PDDDKPSEE
+303 PDEE

-334 GETRNVT
+334 GETRNIT

-356 MVTMT
+356 MVTMS

-394 KPTAAAQSHSMTVD
+394 KSNAAAQSHSMTVD

-417 TRRNAKTTETISM
+417 IRRNAKTTESISM

-438 TVTGIDLPTQIF
+438 TVTGIDLPQEIF
-450 VGEENNLSVN
+450 MGEESNLSVN
-460 FVNKSRTDIYN
+460 FVNKSRTEIYN
-471 LSAKLSCEA
+471 LSAKLNCEGI
-480 LSNNGEEQYLGN
+480 SNNGEEQYLGN

-505 TANEK
+505 KGNEK

-535 TTQAASYEDIYGP
+535 TTKVTSYEDAWGP
-548 TDPVDPGLDP
+548 QGP
-558 VGPVEPE
+558 VGPQNPDDPGMDPGMEQPA
-565 TTGFPWFWVIAGVV
+565 GFPWFWVIGGVV
-579 VVAAGVFVAL
+579 VVAAGVFVYL
-589 KLRKNKKESVDEDE
+589 KLRKNKKESVEEDE

>member
-19 GTVAMAAEPSY
+19 GTVAMAEVPTPAAKTPATKEETVTYTITAGTVENGTLTIKYGSTQEPLTTGAKTAAIAKDTDITVVAEPKAGYELVALNY
-30 TISATDGSLEHG
+30 TIGETTTDIKTDGKF
-42 SITLTYTYTV
+42 TLT
-52 TKDVTDDNNNTT
+52 
-64 SETKEVTETA
+64 
-74 FLKKGSL
+74 G
-81 SADIPKDAKVVISFN
+81 N
-96 ANTGYEFIGAK
+96 AT
-107 DDANN
+107 
-112 PIEDGAEI
+112 
-120 TLTKSLIITPEFR
+120 ITPVFQA
-133 LKDTLGGEAKISS
+133 KSTLGGEKTADS
-146 FKIDAICPSA
+146 FRLDAICSGS
-156 YYWQQCHKKDSNSN
+156 YYWQMYHKDMA
-170 SVLDNNLLKYTRYP
+170 NNKKYTKYP
-184 GKLNGTQSPSTEIAK
+184 GSPADKVNPSSEIVK
-199 GYYVDLT
+199 GNYVDLT
-206 LYVNDA
+206 LYVNDT
-212 DYAAFISTNGNS
+212 DYVTFINGDTAKNEL
-224 SDKFSV
+224 FSV
-230 TTPGDSSFLAGST
+230 TTPGDSSFLAGNT
-243 NPSASAVINATTD
+243 TPSANAEIAAWE
-256 GKGYS
+256 GKGY
-261 ITLTGV
+261 TVKLTGV
-267 YYVGGSDNT
+267 YYVGGNDNT

-286 NAILS
+286 NAIVT
-291 CKIDNATIIPTT
+291 CKIDNATIVPEKENDKK
-303 PDDDKPSEE
+303 PDEE

-334 GETRNVT
+334 GETRNIT

-417 TRRNAKTTETISM
+417 VRRNAKTTETISM

-438 TVTGIDLPTQIF
+438 TVTGIDLPQQIF
-450 VGEENNLSVN
+450 IGEENNLSVN

-471 LSAKLSCEA
+471 LSAKLNCEG

-505 TANEK
+505 TGNEK
-510 GELVGEVII
+510 CELVGEVII

-535 TTQAASYEDIYGP
+535 TTQVTSYEDVWGP
-548 TDPVDPGLDP
+548 SNPSVDPGMDP
-558 VGPVEPE
+558 GTDPGMEEPA
-565 TTGFPWFWVIAGVV
+565 GFPWFWVIGGVV
-579 VVAAGVFVAL
+579 VVAAGVFVYL

>member
-1 MKKMSKILTFIL
+1 MTVKKMSKILTFIL

-19 GTVAMAAEPSY
+19 GTVAMAAELP
-30 TISATDGSLEHG
+30 
-42 SITLTYTYTV
+42 YTV
-52 TKDVTDDNNNTT
+52 SAPADSLTHGKITITYDTADTEKGGTKTVNGFLNSTTT
-64 SETKEVTETA
+64 SIKLPNDVKKIKVSFTA
-74 FLKKGSL
+74 N
-81 SADIPKDAKVVISFN
+81 P
-96 ANTGYEFIGAK
+96 GYEFVSATYKVGNTDAK
-107 DDANN
+107 PVADFGE
-112 PIEDGAEI
+112 IEI
-120 TLTKSLIITPEFR
+120 TDNTIITPVFQA
-133 LKDTLGGEAKISS
+133 KSTLGGEKTADS
-146 FKIDAICPSA
+146 FRLDAICSGS
-156 YYWQQCHKKDSNSN
+156 YYWQMYHKDMA
-170 SVLDNNLLKYTRYP
+170 NNKKYTKYP
-184 GKLNGTQSPSTEIAK
+184 GSPADKVNPSSEIVK
-199 GYYVDLT
+199 GNYVDLT
-206 LYVNDA
+206 LYVTDNDFLSL
-212 DYAAFISTNGNS
+212 YGSTGYSKDN
-224 SDKFSV
+224 FSV
-230 TTPGDSSFLAGST
+230 TTPGDSSFLAGSGAGAEIKKWT
-243 NPSASAVINATTD
+243 VGSTD
-256 GKGYS
+256 KGME
-261 ITLTGV
+261 IQLTGV

-276 LKLIVTQGNY
+276 LKLIITQGNY
-286 NAILS
+286 NAIVT
-291 CKIDNATIIPTT
+291 CKIDNATIIPTK
-303 PDDDKPSEE
+303 PDDEKPDTE

-334 GETRNVT
+334 GETRNIT

-417 TRRNAKTTETISM
+417 VRRNAKTTESISM

-438 TVTGIDLPTQIF
+438 TVTGIDLPQQIF
-450 VGEENNLSVN
+450 IGEENNLSVN

-471 LSAKLSCEA
+471 LSAKLNCEG

-505 TANEK
+505 TGNEK

-535 TTQAASYEDIYGP
+535 TTQVASYEDVWGP
-548 TDPVDPGLDP
+548 QGPAGPQNPDDPGMDP
-558 VGPVEPE
+558 GMEEPA
-565 TTGFPWFWVIAGVV
+565 GFPWFWVIGGVV
-579 VVAAGVFVAL
+579 VVAAGVFVYL
-589 KLRKNKKESVDEDE
+589 KLRKNKKESVEEDE

>member
-1 MKKMSKILTFIL
+1 MTVKKISKILTFIL

-19 GTVAMAAEPSY
+19 GTVAMAADGDPVTTPTY
-30 TISATDGSLEHG
+30 TITAGTFTNGSISLTLVGNDGKDTSLG
-42 SITLTYTYTV
+42 SITV
-52 TKDVTDDNNNTT
+52 TNGKIENIAKDSKV
-64 SETKEVTETA
+64 
-74 FLKKGSL
+74 
-81 SADIPKDAKVVISFN
+81 KVVFVPSP
-96 ANTGYEFIGAK
+96 GYEFVGAK
-107 DDANN
+107 DGSGK
-112 PIEDGAEI
+112 IIKDGDVLTI
-120 TLTKSLIITPEFR
+120 TDNLTITPVFAPKAS
-133 LKDTLGGEAKISS
+133 LGSAAAVNSYTLQ
-146 FKIDAICPSA
+146 AICPSA
-156 YYWQQCHKKDSNSN
+156 YYWQQYHKTTGGGDT
-170 SVLDNNLLKYTRYP
+170 KYTRYP

-212 DYAAFISTNGNS
+212 DYATFINS
-224 SDKFSV
+224 DINKNELFSV
-230 TTPGDSSFLAGST
+230 TTPGDSSFLAGNT
-243 NPSASAVINATTD
+243 TPSANAEIAPWEE
-256 GKGYS
+256 GKGY
-261 ITLTGV
+261 TVKLTGV
-267 YYVGGSDNT
+267 YYVGGNDNT

-291 CKIDNATIIPTT
+291 CKIDNATIVPEKENNKK
-303 PDDDKPSEE
+303 PDEE

-374 FYIESLAA
+374 FYIEALAA

-394 KPTAAAQSHSMTVD
+394 KSNAAAQSHSMTVD

-417 TRRNAKTTETISM
+417 IRRNAKTTESISM

-438 TVTGIDLPTQIF
+438 TVTGIDLPQEIF
-450 VGEENNLSVN
+450 MGEESNLSVN
-460 FVNKSRTDIYN
+460 FVNKSRTEIYN
-471 LSAKLSCEA
+471 LSAKLNCEGI
-480 LSNNGEEQYLGN
+480 SNNGEEQYLGN

-505 TANEK
+505 KGNEK

-535 TTQAASYEDIYGP
+535 TTKVISHEDVWGP
-548 TDPVDPGLDP
+548 QGP
-558 VGPVEPE
+558 VGPQNPDDPGMDPGMEQPA
-565 TTGFPWFWVIAGVV
+565 GFPWFWVIGGVV
-579 VVAAGVFVAL
+579 VVAAGVFVYL
-589 KLRKNKKESVDEDE
+589 KLRKNKKESVEEDE